1 MRLLILIWLV
11 ISTNSSLQ
19 AQKLSKMLEES
30 INTQKITLTTG
41 DSVIIF
47 HVVGEPRDIKL
58 QKERFYWWYSGGKLK
73 STQNGYSGKLL
84 NGAYLLQTNNKDI
97 LIQGNLKDG
106 LKVGVWKS
114 WYPQTGHLQSIESWK
129 NGLLNGR
136 VEKFS
141 EDGRTLLYKNY
152 YKNGLLHGKNID
164 YSQGKKTITAFYTKG
179 IQNGKFTELNAQDS
193 TLTKG
198 KYKNGLKIGWFY
210 VYKQGKQSPIQK
222 KFYKNGQEIILPQ
235 KVAKPVKKTI
245 KPQEK
250 AAKQEKLKKKEK

>member
-1 MRLLILIWLV
+1 MKLFKLIWLLIGV
-11 ISTNSSLQ
+11 SYSLQ
-19 AQKLSKMLEES
+19 AQKLSKMLEEAT
-30 INTQKITLTTG
+30 NTQKITLTSG

-47 HVVGEPRDIKL
+47 HVVGEPKEIKP

-73 STQNGYSGKLL
+73 NTQGGYSGKLL
-84 NGAYLLQTNNKDI
+84 NGTYLLQTSNKDI
-97 LIQGNLKDG
+97 LMEGNLKYG
-106 LKVGVWKS
+106 LKIGVWKS

-129 NGLLNGR
+129 NGLLNGK
-136 VEKFS
+136 VERFS

-152 YKNGLLHGKNID
+152 YKNGFLHGKNID
-164 YSQGKKTITAFYTKG
+164 YSQDKKTITAFYIKG

-198 KYKNGLKIGWFY
+198 KYKNGLKNGWLY

-245 KPQEK
+245 KLQEK
-250 AAKQEKLKKKEK
+250 VVKQEKLKKKEK